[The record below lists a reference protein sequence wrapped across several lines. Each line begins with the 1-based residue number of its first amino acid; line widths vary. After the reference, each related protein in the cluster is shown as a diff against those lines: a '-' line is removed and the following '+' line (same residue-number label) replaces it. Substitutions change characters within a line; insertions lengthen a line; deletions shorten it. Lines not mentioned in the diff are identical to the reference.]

1 MGGDCALTRAVDPI
15 VFCCL
20 FWARLCVWGNGA
32 SPRAVTSV
40 IFCDPYD
47 GVQGGGKDGDE
58 SKDGK
63 LCLGFAELLELG
75 TEFV

>member
-1 MGGDCALTRAVDPI
+1 M
-15 VFCCL
+15 
-20 FWARLCVWGNGA
+20 WGNGA
-32 SPRAVTSV
+32 LPRAVTSV

-63 LCLGFAELLELG
+63 LCLEFAELLELG

>member
-1 MGGDCALTRAVDPI
+1 M
-15 VFCCL
+15 
-20 FWARLCVWGNGA
+20 WGNGA